1 MGFFSK
7 LFSVDTCPYFGS
19 SDLYKNWDG
28 RYYNSHPSILVENVD
43 MHRYIIRLLYVHVVE
58 SHRKI

>member
-43 MHRYIIRLLYVHVVE
+43 MHRT
-58 SHRKI
+58 S